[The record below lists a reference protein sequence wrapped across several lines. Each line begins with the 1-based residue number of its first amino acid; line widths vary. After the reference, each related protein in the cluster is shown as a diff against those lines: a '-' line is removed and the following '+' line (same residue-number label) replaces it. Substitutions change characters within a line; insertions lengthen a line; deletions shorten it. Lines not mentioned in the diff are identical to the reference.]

1 MAEDIILLEILMLA
15 AEQIRLSMD
24 KEPFLNQQNHV
35 TLSVKKCWTIFYNV
49 IFGSPCC
56 QSSGIGFEKNG

>member
-1 MAEDIILLEILMLA
+1 MLTIVTMAEDIILLEILILA

-35 TLSVKKCWTIFYNV
+35 TLSVKKC
-49 IFGSPCC
+49 
-56 QSSGIGFEKNG
+56 

>member
-1 MAEDIILLEILMLA
+1 MAEDIIFLEILMLA
-15 AEQIRLSMD
+15 AEQTIVPMG
-24 KEPFLNQQNHV
+24 KEAFLNQQNHV
-35 TLSVKKCWTIFYNV
+35 TLSVKKCWTIFYVV